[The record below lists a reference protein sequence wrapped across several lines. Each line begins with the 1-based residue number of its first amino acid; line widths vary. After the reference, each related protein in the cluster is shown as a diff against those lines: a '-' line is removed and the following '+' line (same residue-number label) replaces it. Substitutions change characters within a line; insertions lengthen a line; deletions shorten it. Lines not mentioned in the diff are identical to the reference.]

1 MSYQVIARK
10 WRPQTFDE
18 IVGQSH
24 IGTTLKNS
32 IKSGRVAHAFIFTG
46 VRGVGKTTTARILA
60 KAINCEFSIDANPC
74 NKCKSCLDIQK
85 GTHIDVT
92 EIDGASNTGID
103 DIKVLREASRYLP
116 SQSKFKIYIIDEV
129 HMLSEKAFNALLK
142 TLEEPPAHVKFIF
155 ATTDPH
161 KIPITIRSRC
171 QVYDFKAISLL
182 EISQH
187 LQYILS
193 SEKIEA
199 TEEALYLIARKAE
212 GSMRDAQSLT
222 DQVIAFAQNHIT
234 KEDVLNV
241 LGLTDTEELF
251 NTVDAIA
258 NKDIAQIIRQTE
270 KLIHSGIS
278 LSHFYKELI
287 NHFHILLIVR
297 TVSEYEEL
305 LKLPQFEL
313 EHYVKQATLFNDSF
327 FYLYEILLNGFQD
340 LKISQFPRVTF
351 EFKLIQIAK
360 FEIITPLSDILK
372 LLEQLSS
379 SIETSPDLGEIPI
392 NIFNNYVSNEVL
404 AEKNPPQKNITNRNL
419 ENVELKSNQKKND
432 LNSNN
437 LKDSSE
443 FLEQKKEEVSDFNS
457 KKKTDLNSE
466 KSANILENEKSFSSE
481 DKTKNEQNRKNID
494 LNENFNDKN
503 FNNKNFI
510 SVEKSFETAKDFEDL
525 INFEKKYSPFF
536 KSSKYAIFNFFYE
549 KAKISLE
556 ESDDG
561 CVWTLPKSAETV
573 LDMYG
578 DFLKIFENWLGKK
591 LNIVFDNFPK
601 ELSFENQR
609 ERYNQ
614 YILKQE
620 RKEIL
625 ELPEIQNIK
634 NRLNLMVDDIY
645 KKI

>member
-24 IGTTLKNS
+24 IGTTLRNS
-32 IKSGRVAHAFIFTG
+32 IKNGRVAHAFIFTG

-60 KAINCEFSIDANPC
+60 KAINCENSVDANPC
-74 NKCKSCLDIQK
+74 NRCKSCIDIQK

-116 SQSKFKIYIIDEV
+116 SQSRYKIYIIDEV

-171 QVYDFKAISLL
+171 QVFDFKAISPL

-187 LQYILS
+187 LQHILS
-193 SEKIEA
+193 SEGIEA

-258 NKDIAQIIRQTE
+258 KKNIPQLIHQTE

-287 NHFHILLIVR
+287 NHFHILLMVR
-297 TVSEYEEL
+297 TVSEYEEI
-305 LKLPQFEL
+305 LKIPKFEL
-313 EHYVKQATLFNDSF
+313 ENYVKQATLFNDSF
-327 FYLYEILLNGFQD
+327 FYLYEILLNGFQE
-340 LKISQFPRVTF
+340 LKISQFPRITF
-351 EFKLIQIAK
+351 EFKLIQLAK
-360 FEIITPLSDILK
+360 FEPITPLSDILK

-392 NIFNNYVSNEVL
+392 NIFNNYSFQTEL
-404 AEKNPPQKNITNRNL
+404 SLSDKNLPQKNIIKQSIPTANNST
-419 ENVELKSNQKKND
+419 EKKND
-432 LNSNN
+432 LNHKELDNTLN
-437 LKDSSE
+437 ISE
-443 FLEQKKEEVSDFNS
+443 
-457 KKKTDLNSE
+457 
-466 KSANILENEKSFSSE
+466 
-481 DKTKNEQNRKNID
+481 KNID
-494 LNENFNDKN
+494 SEKKNSLNTTNSIISEKDKLLENSVLIEQTNNINNSIPIIDVIKEPNSSIKN
-503 FNNKNFI
+503 
-510 SVEKSFETAKDFEDL
+510 ERLDTSFEKDSDFEEL

-536 KSSKYAIFNFFYE
+536 KNQDNAVFSFFYE
-549 KAKISLE
+549 KAKISIN
-556 ESDDG
+556 ESENE
-561 CVWTLPKSAETV
+561 CFWTLPTTAESIID
-573 LDMYG
+573 LYG
-578 DFLKIFENWLGKK
+578 DFRKIFGNWLNKE
-591 LNIVFDNFPK
+591 LIISFSDFSN
-601 ELSFENQR
+601 ELSFENQK
-609 ERYNQ
+609 ERYIQ
-614 YILKQE
+614 YVLKQE
-620 RKEIL
+620 KKEIL
-625 ELPEIQNIK
+625 ELPEIQNLK
-634 NRLNLMVDDIY
+634 DRLNLMVDDIY
-645 KKI
+645 KKK